1 MEEKQN
7 KEKND
12 LLLSENIQRKGTM
25 LFGLVEDYS
34 NPSHIPYKD
43 KVYLTPTEKYRIYG
57 KFPTRLVFDL
67 ALAVL
72 ATIQVLMINSPT
84 TEYGKAVERFFYDIF
99 LQNDDT
105 ADKEITRFKYIYKLD
120 DLIKFVRES
129 KDNYLKL
136 KEYSIGNLTFLTP
149 DESNITIPLSIDYV
163 ARKIEEYNMTKDD
176 YWIFNTTN
184 NNSLIKKNI
193 NKIKSFTIEYNVNT
207 YDPYNFGD
215 YYECTSWDVKQIFGF
230 ERRFHFSVS
239 LDISFSTCEDISKN
253 GNSFIKGNFWIPTII
268 AVLSLINII
277 LTLRSLVIGYKY
289 YLNFQ
294 YRYSKDKIK
303 IERENKSPKIKSKWD
318 MLRKKDKN
326 NIISRFNYLQ
336 IIGNTVQLF
345 GALLCLYEA
354 REVILINKYIV
365 GIGAALSYTNLLKY
379 LKFYPNFQ
387 TIINTLSKSIPYLIL
402 YFVGTLPI
410 FLCFVVFALANFPFS
425 ERFYS
430 FTRIILQL
438 FGMMNG
444 DSILDIIN
452 DILDNSYFLGHI
464 YIYLFVTLF
473 FWFVINIF
481 VSIIEDSFVSSK
493 MKNQDHWI
501 YSLVK
506 KNQDK
511 NEDIGIKSKKE
522 IKLYDEMRRKKLI
535 RNVLSKSRDNLN
547 ELNDPSIIAEEKEQL
562 TTGLN
567 ESIQDFDNFFNGIKD
582 EIKNITNEIKESK
595 NCKLKHELKQYIL
608 KRISNLQ
615 KLINEEKNS
624 V

>member
-1 MEEKQN
+1 MEEIQN

-105 ADKEITRFKYIYKLD
+105 ADKEITRFKYIYKLE

-184 NNSLIKKNI
+184 NNSVIKKNI

-215 YYECTSWDVKQIFGF
+215 YYECTSWDVKQIFDF
-230 ERRFHFSVS
+230 ERRFHFSIS
-239 LDISFSTCEDISKN
+239 LDISLSTCEDISKN

-268 AVLSLINII
+268 VILSLINII

-365 GIGAALSYTNLLKY
+365 GIGAALSYTNLLRY

-387 TIINTLSKSIPYLIL
+387 TIIK
-402 YFVGTLPI
+402 
-410 FLCFVVFALANFPFS
+410 
-425 ERFYS
+425 
-430 FTRIILQL
+430 
-438 FGMMNG
+438 
-444 DSILDIIN
+444 
-452 DILDNSYFLGHI
+452 
-464 YIYLFVTLF
+464 
-473 FWFVINIF
+473 
-481 VSIIEDSFVSSK
+481 K
-493 MKNQDHWI
+493 
-501 YSLVK
+501 YSL
-506 KNQDK
+506 
-511 NEDIGIKSKKE
+511 
-522 IKLYDEMRRKKLI
+522 
-535 RNVLSKSRDNLN
+535 
-547 ELNDPSIIAEEKEQL
+547 
-562 TTGLN
+562 
-567 ESIQDFDNFFNGIKD
+567 FNPLFCW
-582 EIKNITNEIKESK
+582 NITNIFMLCSF
-595 NCKLKHELKQYIL
+595 CL
-608 KRISNLQ
+608 S
-615 KLINEEKNS
+615 
-624 V
+624 

>member
-1 MEEKQN
+1 M
-7 KEKND
+7 
-12 LLLSENIQRKGTM
+12 
-25 LFGLVEDYS
+25 
-34 NPSHIPYKD
+34 
-43 KVYLTPTEKYRIYG
+43 
-57 KFPTRLVFDL
+57 
-67 ALAVL
+67 
-72 ATIQVLMINSPT
+72 
-84 TEYGKAVERFFYDIF
+84 
-99 LQNDDT
+99 
-105 ADKEITRFKYIYKLD
+105 
-120 DLIKFVRES
+120 
-129 KDNYLKL
+129 
-136 KEYSIGNLTFLTP
+136 
-149 DESNITIPLSIDYV
+149 
-163 ARKIEEYNMTKDD
+163 
-176 YWIFNTTN
+176 
-184 NNSLIKKNI
+184 
-193 NKIKSFTIEYNVNT
+193 
-207 YDPYNFGD
+207 
-215 YYECTSWDVKQIFGF
+215 
-230 ERRFHFSVS
+230 
-239 LDISFSTCEDISKN
+239 
-253 GNSFIKGNFWIPTII
+253 
-268 AVLSLINII
+268 
-277 LTLRSLVIGYKY
+277 VIGYKY

-481 VSIIEDSFVSSK
+481 VSIIEDSFVSAK

-547 ELNDPSIIAEEKEQL
+547 ELNEPSIIAEEKEQL
-562 TTGLN
+562 NTGLN